1 MQRQMA
7 PSGCS
12 QAYMQAHFK
21 LKRAQLVQSIVVV
34 VVVDDVFWD
43 IRLKAAETNACET
56 FQCPSQ
62 TAGGDKR

>member
-1 MQRQMA
+1 
-7 PSGCS
+7 
-12 QAYMQAHFK
+12 MQAHFK
-21 LKRAQLVQSIVVV
+21 LKRAQLVQSIVLV

-43 IRLKAAETNACET
+43 IRLKAAETNARET